1 MHYTKSLW
9 TLLFCM
15 LAPSYHMHAEFSFK
29 SWFYRNKAD
38 TFNKEFVFSPQG
50 TVTIEN
56 IQGPILVKTW
66 NSDKVAITAIIEAKE
81 EDLPLIK
88 IDTLIQSDQALI
100 KTKYPDQSKLKA
112 IVRYTLMIPE
122 TCKLKAITQQGD
134 IKIKQVKGSIVAE
147 TAGLIDIQEA
157 ESSINAVTTYGQI
170 HAHYKRL
177 PLNSMVALS
186 STSGSIN
193 LTLPSATHAYLQADT
208 EHGTITTEQEITL
221 KPRTIR
227 LDNQAWKLFKREVR
241 ATIGN
246 GGSKIKIISKSGNIK
261 LLEY

>member
-1 MHYTKSLW
+1 MHYTKFLW
-9 TLLFCM
+9 ALLFC
-15 LAPSYHMHAEFSFK
+15 LLTPSYHMRAEFSLK

-38 TFNKEFVFSPQG
+38 TFNKEFIFSPQG
-50 TVTIEN
+50 TVVIEN

-88 IDTLIQSDQALI
+88 IDTSIQSDQAII

-122 TCKLKAITQQGD
+122 TCKLKVITQQGD

-147 TAGLIDIQEA
+147 TPGLIDIQEA
-157 ESSINAVTTYGQI
+157 ESSVNAQTTYGQL
-170 HAHYKRL
+170 HVHYKRL
-177 PLNSMVALS
+177 PLSSMVSLS
-186 STSGSIN
+186 STSGAIT
-193 LTLPSATHAYLQADT
+193 LTLPTSTHAYLQADT

-221 KPRTIR
+221 KSRTIR
-227 LDNQAWKLFKREVR
+227 LDSQAWKLFRREVR
-241 ATIGN
+241 GTIGN
-246 GGSKIKIISKSGNIK
+246 GGSKIKIISKSGTIK